1 MLLCCWLVSISS
13 SSMFPSSPNTSALAG
28 AGRAARTLDAAL
40 CNCPRRSHIHPQG
53 LCHPSWCLC
62 WSSLSSVKHACITVL
77 LISSAAAA
85 VLLSSALMFPVRAG
99 PGMSGVGSAAPG
111 QDAVVCNC
119 HCVPV
124 ITTITESGQA
134 AAGHGEQWNI
144 AHIVLPL
151 FYRRD
156 MKIIKQQ
163 QQHFN
168 NKTKNAN
175 THAHLQLSTLYMS
188 VTKE

>member
-1 MLLCCWLVSISS
+1 MLCVDSIHLYRITRIKCCCWLVSISS
-13 SSMFPSSPNTSALAG
+13 SSMFPSSPHTSALAG

-85 VLLSSALMFPVRAG
+85 VLLSSAPMFLVRAG

-111 QDAVVCNC
+111 LDAALCNC
-119 HCVPV
+119 HCVPN
-124 ITTITESGQA
+124 ITTSALTRV
-134 AAGHGEQWNI
+134 AGARPGMAGSETS
-144 AHIVLPL
+144 HIYNSLVLP
-151 FYRRD
+151 
-156 MKIIKQQ
+156 
-163 QQHFN
+163 
-168 NKTKNAN
+168 A
-175 THAHLQLSTLYMS
+175 
-188 VTKE
+188 